1 VAIDARRTRG
11 DHDLVMR
18 WSDGLY
24 FLVTLISIELGV
36 ACAPAPTAPPTAAPA
51 TAANAKP
58 TAQSLDALYAAAKT
72 EGQVAL
78 YSTLNTTYSKPLID
92 KFAARFPGVTVSH
105 NRQLAEKLT
114 EIMKQE
120 ASAGKMTWDVVEGPE
135 DAFFGWNQSNY
146 LQAYVPD
153 QAATYSSDRKDPAGM
168 WVSDRV
174 NPETVAL
181 NTDLVKAD
189 EMPKTWTDMTD
200 PRWKGRIA
208 FDSTNVLL
216 YAAMKDTWGAQKA
229 GDYLR
234 GIAAN
239 QPRLETSQ
247 ATIAQLLAAGEFGA
261 AVGTYIDTPHAL
273 QQKGAPIKIIGADPL
288 FVQLQLVGL
297 GVQAPHPNAAKL
309 FINWLLS
316 DEGQTAMNEVG
327 VVPAQPEKYK
337 AATEFIGPSNT
348 VVISP
353 ALAVK
358 APDLTAEFNQIL
370 GIK

>member
-1 VAIDARRTRG
+1 
-11 DHDLVMR
+11 MR

-24 FLVTLISIELGV
+24 FGVALSLVALAT
-36 ACAPAPTAPPTAAPA
+36 ACAPAPAAPSTAAPA
-51 TAANAKP
+51 NAKP
-58 TAQSLDALYAAAKT
+58 VAESMDALYAAAKT

-78 YSTLNTTYSKPLID
+78 YSTLNTTYSQPLIA
-92 KFAARFPGVTVSH
+92 KFAEQFPGVTVNH

-135 DAFFGWNQSNY
+135 DAFFAWNQSKY
-146 LQAYVPD
+146 LQAYVAG
-153 QAATYSSDRKDPAGM
+153 QAATYSNDRKDPAGM

-181 NTDLVKAD
+181 NSDLVKAD

-200 PRWKGRIA
+200 PRWKGRLA
-208 FDSTNVLL
+208 VDGTNVLL
-216 YAAMKDTWGAQKA
+216 YAAMKEAWGAQKA
-229 GDYLR
+229 GDFLK

-239 QPRLETSQ
+239 QPRLESSQ

-273 QQKGAPIKIIGADPL
+273 QQKGAPIKIIGADPV

-297 GVQAPHPNAAKL
+297 GAQAPHPNAAKL

-316 DEGQTAMNEVG
+316 DAGQTAMNEVG
-327 VVPAQPEKYK
+327 VVPAQPDKYK
-337 AATEFIGPSNT
+337 AATEFLGAPNT

-353 ALAVK
+353 ELAAK
-358 APDLTAEFNQIL
+358 APDLTQEFNQIL